1 MLGRMPKARFSTLSN
16 KTLAIVMGGGQGA
29 RLSPLT
35 DMRSKPAVPLGGK
48 YRLVDIPISNCLN
61 SDIGHIFVLTQFNSE
76 SLNRHIAD
84 AYKFDHFGGDF
95 VHVLAAQQTA
105 GGASWYQG
113 TADAV
118 RQNMS
123 YFLEKP
129 YEHFLI
135 LSGDQLYRMDF
146 LDMLTAHIENEAD
159 LSIATTPVGR
169 ETASAFGIMHTDAT
183 NRITRFEEK
192 PEDTNLLNELLMPP
206 ALLEANGLPP
216 DEERFQASMGIYVFN
231 RSVLQS
237 CLDND
242 LIDFGGNIIP
252 AAIRD
257 HQVFSYVFDGYW
269 EDIGT
274 IKSFHQANLDLT
286 EIIPH
291 YNFFDADNPIYTRP
305 RLLPASKVNEA
316 HIKQALISDG
326 CIISNATIERSIIG
340 VRSHIMSGCSITDS
354 VIMGA
359 DYYYREKYDAS
370 GAATTTEITIGEN
383 TRIHQAIVDKNAC
396 IGHNVVIDPGDRIN
410 EDGPYCKIR
419 DGIAVIPKSTTI
431 PDDTVI

>member
-1 MLGRMPKARFSTLSN
+1 MSKARFSTPSN
-16 KTLAIVMGGGQGA
+16 KTLAIIMGGGRGT

-61 SDIGHIFVLTQFNSE
+61 SDIGNIFVLTQFNSE
-76 SLNRHIAD
+76 SLNRHITD
-84 AYKFDHFGGDF
+84 AFKFDHFGGDF

-105 GGASWYQG
+105 EGANWYQG

-129 YEHFLI
+129 YEYFLI

-146 LDMLTAHIENEAD
+146 LEMLNAHIENKAD
-159 LSIATTPVGR
+159 LSIATTPVLRKDATG
-169 ETASAFGIMHTDAT
+169 FGIMQT
-183 NRITRFEEK
+183 NDKSRITRFEEK
-192 PEDTNLLNELLMPP
+192 PDDEDLLNELRMPP
-206 ALLEANGLPP
+206 SLLESNGLSL
-216 DEERFQASMGIYVFN
+216 DEERFQASMGIYIFN
-231 RSVLQS
+231 RAVMQE

-242 LIDFGGNIIP
+242 LVDFGGDIIP
-252 AAIRD
+252 AAINDR
-257 HQVFSYVFDGYW
+257 HVFSYVFDGYW

-286 EIIPH
+286 ENIPH
-291 YNFFDADNPIYTRP
+291 YNFFDAENPIYTRP
-305 RLLPASKVNEA
+305 RLLPASKVNGA
-316 HIKQALISDG
+316 HITQALISDG

-359 DYYYREKYDAS
+359 DYYYREKYDFVGNEDS
-370 GAATTTEITIGEN
+370 TEITIGEN
-383 TRIHQAIVDKNAC
+383 THIHNAIVDKNAC
-396 IGHNVVIDPGDRIN
+396 IGRNVVIDPGDRIN

-431 PDDTVI
+431 PDGTVI

>member
-1 MLGRMPKARFSTLSN
+1 MLKARLSTPLS
-16 KTLAIVMGGGQGA
+16 KTLAIIMGGGRGS

-35 DMRSKPAVPLGGK
+35 DKRSKPAVPLGGK

-76 SLNRHIAD
+76 SLNRHISD
-84 AYKFDHFGGDF
+84 AYKFDHFEGDF
-95 VHVLAAQQTA
+95 VRVLAAQQTPGYA
-105 GGASWYQG
+105 NWYQG

-129 YEHFLI
+129 YDYFLI

-146 LDMLTAHIENEAD
+146 LEMLEDHIENEAD

-169 ETASAFGIMHTDAT
+169 DSASSFGILQTDAA
-183 NRITRFEEK
+183 NQITRFVEK
-192 PEDTNLLNELLMPP
+192 PGDPDLLNELRMP
-206 ALLEANGLPP
+206 ASLLKDNDLPM
-216 DEERFQASMGIYVFN
+216 DEERFQASMGIYIFN
-231 RSVLQS
+231 RRVLQK
-237 CLDND
+237 CLQNK
-242 LIDFGGNIIP
+242 LLDFGSDIIP
-252 AAIRD
+252 AAIEEYK
-257 HQVFSYVFDGYW
+257 VFSYVFKGYW

-286 EIIPH
+286 ENIPH

-305 RLLPASKVNEA
+305 RLLPASKVNSA

-340 VRSHIMSGCSITDS
+340 VRSHIMSGCLITDS
-354 VIMGA
+354 VIMGS
-359 DYYYREKYDAS
+359 DYYFHEKFDADGTS
-370 GAATTTEITIGEN
+370 TSTEIKIGEN
-383 TRIHQAIVDKNAC
+383 TRIHRSIVDKNAC
-396 IGHNVVIDPGDRIN
+396 IGRNVVIDPGDRIN

-419 DGIAVIPKSTTI
+419 DGIAVIPKSTII